1 LIKVSLLSVAFALA
15 TVLALLSVHI
25 HHTGPELS
33 EYGNLCGPTSS
44 DSCYQ
49 PALKGGFP
57 IAYLYDTP
65 GVSVEHQLSLGEDT
79 LHPAAL
85 ALDVAFYFAAI
96 LFIVW
101 IAARGL
107 RRVRRRTD
115 WSAHETS

>member
-1 LIKVSLLSVAFALA
+1 MSVGFALA
-15 TVLALLSVHI
+15 SVLALLSMHI
-25 HHTGPELS
+25 HRTGPELS
-33 EYGNLCGPTSS
+33 KYGNLCGPTSS
-44 DSCYQ
+44 DPCYE

-65 GVSVEHQLSLGEDT
+65 GVSVEHQLSLSGDM

-101 IAARGL
+101 MGARGL
-107 RRVRRRTD
+107 RRTRRRTD
-115 WSAHETS
+115 